1 MPWKTRRPSPGTTH
15 VRYNISFPYQLQHP
29 AIPGDKD
36 GDRELFPLHV
46 ILGLLLG
53 CTALVSEVAGQAP
66 QGIKKIALTINY
78 GDGVE
83 KRFTAIPWKPGMTV
97 LEVLEAARK
106 HPRGI
111 RFKYRGSA
119 GRAFLYQIDDIPNEG
134 KGDNWIFRINKKL
147 AGQSFA
153 VTRVNAGDV
162 ILWEF
167 GEYK

>member
-1 MPWKTRRPSPGTTH
+1 M
-15 VRYNISFPYQLQHP
+15 
-29 AIPGDKD
+29 
-36 GDRELFPLHV
+36 FPLHL

-53 CTALVSEVAGQAP
+53 TSALVDDTVGQAP
-66 QGIKKIALTINY
+66 QAMKKVSLTINY

-83 KRFTAIPWKPGMTV
+83 KHFTAIPWKSGMTV
-97 LEVLEAARK
+97 LDVLEAARK

-111 RFKYRGSA
+111 RFKYRGS
-119 GRAFLYQIDDIPNEG
+119 GQRAFLFQIDDVPNEG
-134 KGDNWIFRINKKL
+134 KGDNWIFRVNKEL

-153 VTRVNAGDV
+153 ITRVNAGDV

>member
-1 MPWKTRRPSPGTTH
+1 GTTH
-15 VRYNISFPYQLQHP
+15 VRYNISFPCQLQHP
-29 AIPGDKD
+29 ASIGDKD
-36 GDRELFPLHV
+36 GGRELFPLHV

-53 CTALVSEVAGQAP
+53 CSALVDEAAGQAP
-66 QGIKKIALTINY
+66 QVTKKIALTINY

-83 KRFTAIPWKPGMTV
+83 KRFTAISWKPEMTV
-97 LEVLEAARK
+97 LDVLEAARK

-111 RFKYRGSA
+111 RFKYRGSKE
-119 GRAFLYQIDDIPNEG
+119 RAFLYQIDDVTNEG

-147 AGQSFA
+147 AGESFA

>member
-1 MPWKTRRPSPGTTH
+1 
-15 VRYNISFPYQLQHP
+15 
-29 AIPGDKD
+29 
-36 GDRELFPLHV
+36 LFPLHL

-53 CTALVSEVAGQAP
+53 TSALADNAVEQAP
-66 QGIKKIALTINY
+66 QAIKKVSLTINY

-83 KRFTAIPWKPGMTV
+83 KRFTAIPWKSGVTV
-97 LEVLEAARK
+97 LDVLEAARK

-111 RFKYRGSA
+111 RFKYRGS
-119 GRAFLYQIDDIPNEG
+119 GQRAFLFQIDDVTNEG
-134 KGDNWIFRINKKL
+134 KGDNWIFRVNKEL

-153 VTRVNAGDV
+153 ITRVNAGDV

>member
-1 MPWKTRRPSPGTTH
+1 M
-15 VRYNISFPYQLQHP
+15 
-29 AIPGDKD
+29 
-36 GDRELFPLHV
+36 FPLHL

-53 CTALVSEVAGQAP
+53 TSALAEDAVSQAP
-66 QGIKKIALTINY
+66 GATKKVALTVNY

-83 KRFTAIPWKPGMTV
+83 KRFTAIPWKSGMTV
-97 LEVLEAARK
+97 LDVLEAARK

-111 RFKYRGSA
+111 RFKYRGS
-119 GRAFLYQIDDIPNEG
+119 GQRAFLFQIDDVTNEG
-134 KGDNWIFRINKKL
+134 KGDNWIFRVNKEL

-153 VTRVNAGDV
+153 ITRVNAGDV

>member
-1 MPWKTRRPSPGTTH
+1 M
-15 VRYNISFPYQLQHP
+15 
-29 AIPGDKD
+29 
-36 GDRELFPLHV
+36 FPLHV

-53 CTALVSEVAGQAP
+53 CCTLVDEAAGQAP
-66 QGIKKIALTINY
+66 QVMKKIALTVNY

-97 LEVLEAARK
+97 LDVLEAARK
-106 HPRGI
+106 HPRGV
-111 RFKYRGSA
+111 RFKYRGS
-119 GRAFLYQIDDIPNEG
+119 GERAFLYQIDEVTNEG

-147 AGQSFA
+147 AEESFA
-153 VTRVNAGDV
+153 VTGVNAGDV